1 MCPSLKTLALT
12 SVHLSYAHLALVT
25 EYCHRWYCLGCDPNE
40 PRYRFKK
47 KAGDKMMAGGQT
59 EAVPSA
65 PETAVSWRVC
75 KTFVQRM
82 WLGDG
87 TMYDQCGIMT
97 ENPCSGGMQV
107 VNSPGADNLLTTTF
121 PELAGWDQYMCGDN
135 LVVPS
140 IEYANKPDPAVALLN
155 AIPPPGFGD
164 VGFAFSV
171 VDDTKADF
179 IWDSTPC
186 FRGVAGSGAAAAA
199 VVSWRLTTAAV
210 TLIFLLF

>member
-140 IEYANKPDPAVALLN
+140 IEYANKPDPAVAFLN

-179 IWDSTPC
+179 I
-186 FRGVAGSGAAAAA
+186 
-199 VVSWRLTTAAV
+199 
-210 TLIFLLF
+210 